1 MYSVKSDP
9 QEPNWIR
16 VLKASQ
22 SDAYD
27 DAWEEFLCE
36 VSKHDLPDLIEKVG
50 KTQDFNEYVGVYIQI
65 DITRDVMPLVDI

>member
-16 VLKASQ
+16 VLKAFQ
-22 SDAYD
+22 SAGYD
-27 DAWEEFLCE
+27 HAWEEFLCE
-36 VSKHDLPDLIEKVG
+36 VSNNDLPDLIDKVAR
-50 KTQDFNEYVGVYIQI
+50 TQDFNEYVGVYIQI